1 MPMARISYLAPDE
14 IADPE
19 AREWLEESIERGRPG
34 PENQSIR
41 AHQPDVMR
49 AFTMTR
55 KLLFDKQAEVGFVE
69 HDLKELVRT
78 YIAYSLNCDY

>member
-1 MPMARISYLAPDE
+1 MANISYLAPDE

-19 AREWLEESIERGRPG
+19 ARQWLEESIERGRPG

-55 KLLFDKQAEVGFVE
+55 KLLFNKQAEVGFVE

>member
-1 MPMARISYLAPDE
+1 MARISYVAPDE
-14 IADPE
+14 IEDSE
-19 AREWLEESIERGRPG
+19 LREWLEEAIEKGRPG
-34 PENQSIR
+34 PENQSVR

-55 KLLFDKQAEVGFVE
+55 KLLFDKQKNVGFVE

-78 YIAYSLNCDY
+78 YIAYSLDCDY

>member
-1 MPMARISYLAPDE
+1 MANISYLAPDE

-55 KLLFDKQAEVGFVE
+55 KLLFDTQAEVGFVE

>member
-1 MPMARISYLAPDE
+1 MANISYLAPDE

-19 AREWLEESIERGRPG
+19 ARQWLEESIERGRPG

-55 KLLFDKQAEVGFVE
+55 KMLFDRQAEVGFVE

>member
-1 MPMARISYLAPDE
+1 MARISYLAPDE

-19 AREWLEESIERGRPG
+19 AREWLEEAIERGRPG

-49 AFTMTR
+49 AFTMSR

>member
-1 MPMARISYLAPDE
+1 MANISFLAPDE
-14 IADPE
+14 FADPE
-19 AREWLEESIERGRPG
+19 ARQWLEESIERGRPG

-55 KLLFDKQAEVGFVE
+55 KMLFDKQAEVGFVE

>member
-1 MPMARISYLAPDE
+1 MARISYLAPDE
-14 IADPE
+14 IADQE

-49 AFTMTR
+49 AFTQTR

-69 HDLKELVRT
+69 HELKELVRT

>member
-1 MPMARISYLAPDE
+1 MARISYLAPDE

-19 AREWLEESIERGRPG
+19 ARKWLEESIERGRPG

-49 AFTMTR
+49 AFTQTR
-55 KLLFDKQAEVGFVE
+55 KMLFDKQAEVGFVE
-69 HDLKELVRT
+69 HELKELVRT

>member
-1 MPMARISYLAPDE
+1 MARISYVAPDD
-14 IADPE
+14 IDDPE
-19 AREWLEESIERGRPG
+19 LRGWLEAAIEKGRPG

-49 AFTMTR
+49 AFTSTR
-55 KLLFDKQAEVGFVE
+55 KLLFDKKNESGFVE

-78 YIAYSLNCDY
+78 YIAYSLDCDY

>member
-1 MPMARISYLAPDE
+1 MANISYLAPDE
-14 IADPE
+14 IGNPE
-19 AREWLEESIERGRPG
+19 ARQWLEESIERGRPG

>member
-1 MPMARISYLAPDE
+1 MQKPMANISYLAPDE

-19 AREWLEESIERGRPG
+19 ARQWLEESIERGRPG

-49 AFTMTR
+49 A
-55 KLLFDKQAEVGFVE
+55 EVGFVE

>member
-1 MPMARISYLAPDE
+1 MANISYLAPEE

-19 AREWLEESIERGRPG
+19 ARKWLEESIERGRPG

-69 HDLKELVRT
+69 HDLKELVRP
-78 YIAYSLNCDY
+78 YIACSLNCDY

>member
-1 MPMARISYLAPDE
+1 MANISYLAPDE

-19 AREWLEESIERGRPG
+19 ARQWLEESIERGRPG

-55 KLLFDKQAEVGFVE
+55 KLLFDKQAQVGFVE

>member
-1 MPMARISYLAPDE
+1 MANISYLAPDE

-19 AREWLEESIERGRPG
+19 ARQWLEESIERGRPG

-55 KLLFDKQAEVGFVE
+55 KMLFDKQAEVGFVE

>member
-1 MPMARISYLAPDE
+1 MARISYVAPDGIE
-14 IADPE
+14 DSDL
-19 AREWLEESIERGRPG
+19 REWLEEAIEKGRPG
-34 PENQSIR
+34 PENQSVR

-55 KLLFDKQAEVGFVE
+55 KLLFDKQKKVGFVE

-78 YIAYSLNCDY
+78 YIAYSLDCDY

>member
-1 MPMARISYLAPDE
+1 MANISYLAPDE

-19 AREWLEESIERGRPG
+19 AREWLEESIQRGRPG

>member
-1 MPMARISYLAPDE
+1 MANISYVAPDE

-19 AREWLEESIERGRPG
+19 ARKWLEESIERGRPG

-55 KLLFDKQAEVGFVE
+55 KLLFDKQAEVGCVE

>member
-1 MPMARISYLAPDE
+1 MANISYLAPDE

-19 AREWLEESIERGRPG
+19 ARKWLEESIERGRPG

-55 KLLFDKQAEVGFVE
+55 KLLFDKQAKVGFVE

>member
-1 MPMARISYLAPDE
+1 MARIRYLAPDE
-14 IADPE
+14 IDDPE
-19 AREWLEESIERGRPG
+19 ARQWLEESIERGRPG

-49 AFTMTR
+49 AFTLTR
-55 KLLFDKQAEVGFVE
+55 KLLFDKKSNPGFVE

-78 YIAYSLNCDY
+78 YIAFSLNCDY

>member
-1 MPMARISYLAPDE
+1 MARISYLAPDE

-69 HDLKELVRT
+69 HELKELVRT

>member
-1 MPMARISYLAPDE
+1 MANISYLAPDE
-14 IADPE
+14 IADSE
-19 AREWLEESIERGRPG
+19 ARQWLEESIERGRPG

>member
-1 MPMARISYLAPDE
+1 MARISYLAPDQIE
-14 IADPE
+14 DPE
-19 AREWLEESIERGRPG
+19 LREWLEIAIEKGRPG

-49 AFTMTR
+49 AFTTTR
-55 KLLFDKQAEVGFVE
+55 KLLFDKQKNVGFVE

-78 YIAYSLNCDY
+78 YIAYSLDCDY